1 MVRYGNGDERTA
13 KPTERFRLKI
23 RNIPFPLSSVN
34 YALRR
39 VGGIMNNDI
48 PPPFRSATLCLRRNE
63 DVAPLAQHRLTF
75 SQSSKGLAT
84 PPPEGDSAISI

>member
-48 PPPFRSATLCLRRNE
+48 PPPFTLFRFGLWSGRDVVCRRPPPFRYVNYATL
-63 DVAPLAQHRLTF
+63 VPLEVGTVL
-75 SQSSKGLAT
+75 S
-84 PPPEGDSAISI
+84 